1 MLNGA
6 AILGVIPQALD
17 KFEVPGDLPR
27 GKVCDYYVTM
37 DGKQR
42 VLIATD
48 RLTVFDHAVGLVPYK
63 GQVLNEL
70 SAWWFKHTADILPNH
85 FIHIPDPNV
94 MIVHEARPLLVAVV
108 VRGYLT
114 GVTPTSLWTRYAA
127 GERNIYGMRFP
138 DGLKKNDPLPQ
149 PIVTATTKSTVGR
162 EDRQPLSNI
171 VQQGYMV
178 AETWEQVQAAA
189 MALYQR
195 GQQIASRGGLILA
208 DSKYEFGF
216 NPDTGELILIDELH
230 TPESSRYWKADTYAD
245 YVAAGHEP
253 QYLDKELARLW
264 YHTRGYLAHQD
275 QAGLPP
281 LSNDLIISISQAC
294 QQVYELITGN
304 PFQPAPYPAQERVQ
318 AAVAEVA

>member
-1 MLNGA
+1 MLTGA
-6 AILGVIPQALD
+6 AIREVFPRALD

-48 RLTVFDHAVGLVPYK
+48 RLTIFDHAVGLVPFK
-63 GQVLNEL
+63 GQILNEL
-70 SAWWFKHTADILPNH
+70 SAWWFEHTADILPNH
-85 FIHIPDPNV
+85 LLNIPDPNV
-94 MIVHEARPLLVAVV
+94 MIVQEARPILVAVV

-114 GVTPTSLWTRYAA
+114 GVTPTSPWTRYAA
-127 GERNIYGMRFP
+127 GEREIYGMRFP
-138 DGLKKNDPLPQ
+138 DGLKKNDALPR

-171 VQQGYMV
+171 EGYLS
-178 AETWEQVQAAA
+178 AETWQQVQAAA

-195 GQQIASRGGLILA
+195 GQQIASRGGLILV

-216 NPDTGELILIDELH
+216 DSETGELILIDELH

-253 QYLDKELARLW
+253 EYLDKELARLW
-264 YHTRGYLAHQD
+264 YYERGYRPHD
-275 QAGLPP
+275 VLPP
-281 LSNDLIISISQAC
+281 LSDDMIIRISQAC
-294 QQVYELITGN
+294 QQVYESITGK
-304 PFQPAPYPAQERVQ
+304 PFEPAPYPAQERIQ
-318 AAVAEVA
+318 AVVAEVA